1 MKRIITALLAALLIV
16 GACFAA
22 CTPKT
27 ENPDGSKI
35 DNNAKTANIDVDK
48 LASDLASAC
57 RFDDQYLALVENREF
72 SLQSFGIDPAD
83 VAEKDGVKE
92 SAIYVSSSTP
102 EMIVVVKA
110 ANDEAFGRVESAI
123 KARIDDYTNNYETY
137 GPDQVAKLQS
147 AVSRSVGQVL
157 ITVVSADNGAARD
170 VLDGLLK

>member
-1 MKRIITALLAALLIV
+1 MKKFVTALLAALLIV

-22 CTPKT
+22 CTPK
-27 ENPDGSKI
+27 PGSDDK
-35 DNNAKTANIDVDK
+35 NAARLTDLDVNK

-57 RFDDQYLALVENREF
+57 KFDDQYLALVENREF

-110 ANDEAFGRVESAI
+110 ANEEAFGRVESAV

-147 AVSRSVGQVL
+147 AVSRTVGQVL
-157 ITVVSADNGAARD
+157 ITVVSADNGAAQD
-170 VLDGLLK
+170 VLAGLLK

>member
-1 MKRIITALLAALLIV
+1 MKRFVTALLAALLIV

-22 CTPKT
+22 CTPKS
-27 ENPDGSKI
+27 GSDDK
-35 DNNAKTANIDVDK
+35 NAAKLTDLDVNK

-57 RFDDQYLALVENREF
+57 KFDDQYLALVENREF

-110 ANDEAFGRVESAI
+110 ANEEAFGRVESAV

-147 AVSRSVGQVL
+147 AVSRTVGQVL
-157 ITVVSADNGAARD
+157 ITVVSADNGAAQD
-170 VLDGLLK
+170 VLAGLLK